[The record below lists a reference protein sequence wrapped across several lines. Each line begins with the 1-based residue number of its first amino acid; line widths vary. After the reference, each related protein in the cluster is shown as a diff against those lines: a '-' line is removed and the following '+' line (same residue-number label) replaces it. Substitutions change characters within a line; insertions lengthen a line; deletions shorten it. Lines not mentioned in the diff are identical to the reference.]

1 MPAIVI
7 VPSSIVPSKGLIS
20 IFRPIGKVAKKPGG
34 TEESLGTPCG
44 IRESTLHTHAAKEA
58 QVLLL

>member
-1 MPAIVI
+1 LQ
-7 VPSSIVPSKGLIS
+7 GLIS
-20 IFRPIGKVAKKPGG
+20 IFHPIGKVAQKPGG
-34 TEESLGTPCG
+34 TEELVPCG